1 MTAATAPVAA
11 VSVALRRGDALLL
24 VKRGRGPS
32 LGLYAFPG
40 GRVEPGETLEAA
52 ARRELFEETGL
63 LVRAVTPLR
72 TVLLPSESD
81 PAWPAFELTVFRGE
95 ATEGE
100 PRAQDDAAEARFCTL
115 GEMASLPLALFVFE
129 VASEI
134 LG

>member
-1 MTAATAPVAA
+1 M
-11 VSVALRRGDALLL
+11 
-24 VKRGRGPS
+24 KRGRGPS

-63 LVRAVTPLR
+63 SVREVTPVRA
-72 TVLLPSESD
+72 VLLPSESD
-81 PAWPAFELTVFRGE
+81 PAWPAFQLTVFRGDG
-95 ATEGE
+95 ADGA
-100 PRAQDDAAEARFCTL
+100 PLAQDDAAEAGFYTL
-115 GEMASLPLALFVFE
+115 EQMASLQLAPFVFE